1 MAVLHAQPPRPSSP
15 PAPGQAELQRILRL
29 EVPVIVKLAERRLM
43 LSEVMRLGTGAIIE
57 FFKSS
62 EEPLE
67 LLINNKVI
75 GVGETVKVGEN
86 FGLRIT
92 QVGDV
97 RQIIQSLG
105 GDRR

>member
-1 MAVLHAQPPRPSSP
+1 VAVLHAHPPKPTTA
-15 PAPGQAELQRILRL
+15 PAPANAELKRILRL

-92 QVGDV
+92 QIGDLKQV
-97 RQIIQSLG
+97 IKSLG
-105 GDRR
+105 GNGR

>member
-1 MAVLHAQPPRPSSP
+1 MAIVQTQPPP
-15 PAPGQAELQRILRL
+15 PAAATPTAEQLQRILRL

-62 EEPLE
+62 DEPLE

-86 FGLRIT
+86 FGLLIT
-92 QVGDV
+92 QIGDL

-105 GDRR
+105 GEQR